1 MATFIAYFTNNQ
13 TKFIGHN
20 FIVYIR
26 YAKNINLAVT
36 AKKYL
41 NSPKPSEFVIL
52 WFYGQRHNLHA
63 ITLIISLSLVITI
76 MKISSII

>member
-36 AKKYL
+36 GTAKKVFKFTKAL
-41 NSPKPSEFVIL
+41 
-52 WFYGQRHNLHA
+52 
-63 ITLIISLSLVITI
+63 
-76 MKISSII
+76 

>member
-36 AKKYL
+36 AKKVFKFTKAL
-41 NSPKPSEFVIL
+41 
-52 WFYGQRHNLHA
+52 
-63 ITLIISLSLVITI
+63 
-76 MKISSII
+76 